1 MISRTI
7 GRVIFNDPDAGDL
20 RHLTEALRDETV
32 GGVLM
37 LAATVAAIVW
47 ASVSPHGYEH
57 TMHHRLGHF
66 TLHGWAADGLL
77 TVFFLVAGL
86 ELKREFT
93 EGSLRRPV
101 DAMVPILAAVGGMAT
116 PALIYLVFA
125 WSGHTATAGWAIPM
139 ATDIAFALAVLAIVG
154 RDLPASLRA
163 FLLTLAIVDD
173 LGAIIVIAAV
183 FTAHVAWAWL
193 AASLAVVAVF
203 WLLQRRHVDHPLLGL
218 CFGLAAWFC
227 MLQSGVHATIAGVL
241 MGLCVLGDPDR
252 DDDPL
257 NRWQHALEPWSAGLV
272 VPLFA
277 LVSAGVPMRWSA
289 LVDVFTGTLT
299 LGIVLGLVVG
309 KTVGISL
316 ASFATA
322 RFTRAELA
330 SGIRPLDVVAV
341 AQVSG
346 IGFTVALLMS
356 DLAFADDPAAAQSA
370 KTAVLVASL
379 LAALLGA
386 LALHLRGRRHA
397 SASPSPATSADHK
410 H

>member
-1 MISRTI
+1 MISTTLRHVVF
-7 GRVIFNDPDAGDL
+7 GDPDADDL
-20 RHLTEALRDETV
+20 RHVSEALRDETV

-37 LAATVAAIVW
+37 LLATAAAIVW

-57 TMHHRLGHF
+57 VVHHQLGH
-66 TLHGWAADGLL
+66 LSVHGWVSDGLL
-77 TVFFLVAGL
+77 TLFFLVAGL

-101 DAMVPILAAVGGMAT
+101 DAMVPILAAIGGMAT

-125 WSGHTATAGWAIPM
+125 WTGHVSTAGWAIPM

-154 RDLPASLRA
+154 RNLPASLRA

-173 LGAIIVIAAV
+173 LGAIIVIAAA
-183 FTAHVAWAWL
+183 FTAHVAWGWL
-193 AASLAVVAVF
+193 AGSLLTIGVF
-203 WLLQRRHVDHPLLGL
+203 WVLQRRHVDHPLLGMF
-218 CFGLAAWFC
+218 FGVVAWFC

-241 MGLCVLGDPDR
+241 LGLCVLGDPHR

-277 LVSAGVPMRWSA
+277 LASAGVPVRGSS
-289 LVDVFTGTLT
+289 LLHVFTHPLT
-299 LGIVLGLVVG
+299 LGIVVALVVG
-309 KTVGISL
+309 KTLGISA
-316 ASFATA
+316 ASLATA
-322 RFTRAELA
+322 RFTRADLA
-330 SGIRPLDVVAV
+330 PGIRRLDVVAV

-356 DLAFADDPAAAQSA
+356 DLAFPDDADTAQAA

-379 LAALLGA
+379 LSALLGA
-386 LALHLRGRRHA
+386 LALHRRGRRHA
-397 SASPSPATSADHK
+397 EAAAPAR
-410 H
+410 